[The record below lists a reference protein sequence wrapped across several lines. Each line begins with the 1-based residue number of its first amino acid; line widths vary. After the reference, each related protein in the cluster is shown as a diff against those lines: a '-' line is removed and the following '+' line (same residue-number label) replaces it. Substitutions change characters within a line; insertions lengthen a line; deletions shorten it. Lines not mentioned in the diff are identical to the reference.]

1 MTDLQAETSS
11 GPANLA
17 AREMRAA
24 LAGDRHRPL
33 YHFLAPANWTP
44 DF

>member
-17 AREMRAA
+17 VHEMRAA
-24 LAGDRHRPL
+24 LAGDRHRPTL
-33 YHFLAPANWTP
+33 SFPCPGQL
-44 DF
+44 DS